1 MKIANGKPSIRPFK
15 WKSKSRLARTF
26 SKCWRKLAVGGTAGI
41 YNDLVRIQCKVNF
54 LQRNQGNDTVSS
66 DNLPQIHHVPSSTS
80 DSLKKDFFSPYAENV
95 FRQDPVFH
103 VVNYTRLFL
112 SPRTIVCYYLNK
124 NVLQLVGRYPA
135 TPLNHNMVLP
145 QVGIRAQI
153 N

>member
-1 MKIANGKPSIRPFK
+1 M
-15 WKSKSRLARTF
+15 
-26 SKCWRKLAVGGTAGI
+26 GGTAGI

-54 LQRNQGNDTVSS
+54 LQRNQDNDTVSS
-66 DNLPQIHHVPSSTS
+66 DNLPQIHDVPSSTS
-80 DSLKKDFFSPYAENV
+80 DSLKKNKIFFSICGKR